1 MGDRGYFLQSRQR
14 SRLQVDVRAGSGPKS
29 NLTRRTNPL
38 DLATVVSTVL
48 AIDTGQKEHAQ
59 NLPKQSQVETRTR
72 ELGPL
77 QATERAKVR
86 AAAIE
91 VNQVTPRRTDV

>member
-1 MGDRGYFLQSRQR
+1 M
-14 SRLQVDVRAGSGPKS
+14 
-29 NLTRRTNPL
+29 
-38 DLATVVSTVL
+38 VSTVL

-86 AAAIE
+86 AAAVD
-91 VNQVTPRRTDV
+91 VNQVTPRRTAVQHSPLSLLKRNNMWSLRCNLLMP

>member
-38 DLATVVSTVL
+38 DLATTVL

-77 QATERAKVR
+77 QAMERAKVR